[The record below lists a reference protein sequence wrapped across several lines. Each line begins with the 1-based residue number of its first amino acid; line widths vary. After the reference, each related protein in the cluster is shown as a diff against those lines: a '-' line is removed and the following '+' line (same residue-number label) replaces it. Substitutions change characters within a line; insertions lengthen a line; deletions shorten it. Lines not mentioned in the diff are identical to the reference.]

1 VTARR
6 PRPRSRSSAADL
18 EIRELTPELWPEF
31 EKLFGQNG
39 ACAGCW
45 CMWWRI
51 PAGERFVDVRGPEA
65 KRRQK
70 ALVLSGKSRG
80 LLAFAAGEPVGWC
93 AYGRRSEFVALARSR
108 TLASGGAGFAGDGG
122 RPQATPPVDV
132 DAVWSLPCFFIK
144 RGWRGRG
151 VARALLRAALATLAR
166 QGARIA
172 EAYPVRPP
180 ASNASAFT
188 GTVPWLESEGF
199 RVVTDRPRGRQ
210 RARRSLD

>member
-1 VTARR
+1 V
-6 PRPRSRSSAADL
+6 
-18 EIRELTPELWPEF
+18 EIRELTPGRWRQF
-31 EKLFGQNG
+31 EKLFGANG

-51 PAGERFVDVRGPEA
+51 PDGERFVDVRGGDA

-80 LLAFAAGEPVGWC
+80 LLAFARGEPVGWC
-93 AYGRRSEFVALARSR
+93 AYGPRTDFPALARSR
-108 TLASGGAGFAGDGG
+108 TLACE
-122 RPQATPPVDV
+122 
-132 DAVWSLPCFFIK
+132 DADRVWSLPCFFIK

-151 VARALLRAALATLAR
+151 VARALLRAALATMKR

-199 RVVTDRPRGRQ
+199 RVLTDRPRGRQ

>member
-1 VTARR
+1 MTARR
-6 PRPRSRSSAADL
+6 ARPKSRSSAADL
-18 EIRELTPELWPEF
+18 EIRELTAELWPEF

-51 PAGERFVDVRGPEA
+51 PDGERFVDVRGPEA

-93 AYGRRSEFVALARSR
+93 AYGRRSDFVALARSR
-108 TLASGGAGFAGDGG
+108 TLAS
-122 RPQATPPVDV
+122 
-132 DAVWSLPCFFIK
+132 DASEGLWSLPCFFIK

-166 QGARIA
+166 QGATIA

-210 RARRSLD
+210 LARRSLD